1 MQILYFAYCATDD
14 GVPVLVLYE
23 EWFAVE
29 CPANLVR
36 VLVCTSCNAVPD
48 LAVDLEVDLTFLYGL
63 TSHVYPRLS
72 DVEA

>member
-1 MQILYFAYCATDD
+1 LQQCATND

-23 EWFAVE
+23 EWFVLE

-36 VLVCTSCNAVPD
+36 VLVCTSCDDAVPD
-48 LAVDLEVDLTFLYGL
+48 LAVDLKVDLTFFNGL

-72 DVEA
+72 DVEP